1 MAKKPDE
8 NAEET
13 FYRKLGIPLF
23 GLQAAMAAIDANR
36 DTGNVICLVGE
47 SGIGKSHIVRQV
59 FARRRPRKPFTWKNK
74 EWTTSVPLLA
84 FYLQHLQ
91 PEDIAVPYP
100 SQAKQSDLL
109 QRATQMQQLAAFVRT
124 QGDHAEFKEIVQ
136 RLESQVLET
145 ARTIAHL
152 DERARRNGTMEFL
165 INRELFDLPP
175 ECGLFFDE
183 YNRGEKGTVKTF
195 FTLMEDG
202 QVHGVEVIKAGTQ
215 IIAAMNPSD
224 GAYSVN
230 EAEKD
235 PAIKRRL
242 CFVAVTCN
250 VAGWLSYAR
259 GKFHSHVVDYI
270 QDNNVALYDPKLR
283 LAGKVYPSPA
293 TWEKVSRLLSAAEES
308 GILEHGGSGS
318 NSSGVSDALQACICG
333 HVGEVTGSQFCEYM
347 KNRAV
352 VIATADVLGK
362 YSEKST
368 VRKKVLK
375 LVEDARHD
383 VLGELGSNV
392 ATMLLGTKPDPKDV
406 APKLALFLGD
416 LPSDLAV
423 SFIASKLRAAQEGIS
438 DVSSYLSLLSKELAK
453 QQSYQRHIRGITDAL
468 QQAQKEGGGPDPL
481 A

>member
-1 MAKKPDE
+1 MTKKPDSE
-8 NAEET
+8 GAEES
-13 FYRKLGIPLF
+13 FYRKLGISLF
-23 GLQAAMAAIDANR
+23 GLQAAMAAIEANR
-36 DTGNVICLVGE
+36 DTGNVVCLVGE

-59 FARRRPRKPFTWKNK
+59 FARRRPRKTFTWKGQ
-74 EWTTSVPLLA
+74 EWTTAVPLLA

-100 SQAKQSDLL
+100 SQAKLSDLL
-109 QRATQMQQLAAFVRT
+109 QRATQMQQLAQFVRT
-124 QGDHAEFKEIVQ
+124 QGTSTEFEGIA
-136 RLESQVLET
+136 RNLDAQVLDA
-145 ARTIAHL
+145 ARKIAHL
-152 DERARRNGTMEFL
+152 DDRTRRNGTMEFL

-202 QVHGVEVIKAGTQ
+202 QVHGVDIIKPGTQ
-215 IIAAMNPSD
+215 IVAAMNPSD

-242 CFVAVTCN
+242 CFIAVTCN
-250 VAGWLSYAR
+250 VAGWLIYAR

-293 TWEKVSRLLSAAEES
+293 TWEKVSRLLQAAE
-308 GILEHGGSGS
+308 GAGTLDIS
-318 NSSGVSDALQACICG
+318 NGVSDALQACIIG
-333 HVGEVTGSQFCEYM
+333 HVGEAIGSQFCEYM

-362 YSEKST
+362 YQEKST
-368 VRKKVLK
+368 VRRKVLR

-383 VLGELGSNV
+383 VLGDLCANV
-392 ATMLLGTKPDPKDV
+392 ATMLLGTKPEPREV
-406 APKLALFLGD
+406 APKLGLFLGD

-423 SFIASKLRAAQEGIS
+423 SFIASKLRAAQEGIG
-438 DVSSYLSLLSKELAK
+438 DVSPYLSSLSKELAK
-453 QQSYQRHIRGITDAL
+453 QQSYQRHIKGITDAL
-468 QQAQKEGGGPDPL
+468 AQAAKEGGGPDPL

>member
-1 MAKKPDE
+1 MAKKSE
-8 NAEET
+8 EGAEES
-13 FYRKLGIPLF
+13 FYRKIGIPLY
-23 GLQAAMAAIDANR
+23 GLQAAMTAIEANR

-59 FARRRPRKPFTWKNK
+59 FARRRPRKPFTWRGQD
-74 EWTTSVPLLA
+74 WTVSVPLLA

-100 SQAKQSDLL
+100 SQAKLSDLL
-109 QRATQMQQLAAFVRT
+109 QRATQMQQLASFVRT
-124 QGDHAEFKEIVQ
+124 QGDSDEFKAIANS
-136 RLESQVLET
+136 LNSQVFDI
-145 ARTIAHL
+145 AKTIAHR
-152 DERARRNGTMEFL
+152 DERSRRNGTMEFL

-175 ECGLFFDE
+175 EGGLFFDE

-202 QVHGVEVIKAGTQ
+202 QVHGVEVIKPGTQ
-215 IIAAMNPSD
+215 IVAAMNPSD

-242 CFVAVTCN
+242 CFIAVTCN
-250 VAGWLSYAR
+250 AAAWLIYAR
-259 GKFHSHVVDYI
+259 GKFHPHVVDYI
-270 QDNNVALYDPKLR
+270 QDNNLALYSPELR
-283 LAGKVYPSPA
+283 KAGKVFPSPA
-293 TWEKVSRLLSAAEES
+293 TWEKVSKLLQAAEES
-308 GILEHGGSGS
+308 GILDVNNGI
-318 NSSGVSDALQACICG
+318 SDALQACVAG
-333 HVGEVTGSQFCEYM
+333 HVGEATGSQFCEYM

-362 YSEKST
+362 YTEKST
-368 VRKKVLK
+368 VRRKVIK

-383 VLGELGSNV
+383 VLGELCTNV
-392 ATMLLGTKPDPKDV
+392 ATMLLGTKPEPKDV
-406 APKLALFLGD
+406 APKLGLFLGD

-438 DVSSYLSLLSKELAK
+438 DVSSYLSALSKELAK

-468 QQAQKEGGGPDPL
+468 HKAQQEGGGPDPL